1 MKKLFIASLLAL
13 GTSVAFSQNAEFGIT
28 AGVHSLRFSESG
40 FSANS
45 TGFYVGGFANIGIS
59 DKLEFHPELHY
70 ANVEDSSL
78 LIAPILLK
86 YNITEQF
93 NLQAGPQI
101 DYFLED
107 SGDGFDSFGASLA
120 LGAGFDITS
129 NFIIEA
135 RYSIGI
141 TNRYEGALKVGSF
154 QAGIGYKFN

>member
-1 MKKLFIASLLAL
+1 MKKLFITNVLVLV
-13 GTSVAFSQNAEFGIT
+13 TIVTFSQNAKFGVT

-45 TGFYVGGFANIGIS
+45 TGFYIGGFANIEIS
-59 DKLEFHPELHY
+59 DKLDFHPELHY
-70 ANVEDSSL
+70 ANVEDTSL
-78 LIAPILLK
+78 LIVPILLK

-107 SGDGFDSFGASLA
+107 SGDYFDSFGASLA

-141 TNRYEGALKVGSF
+141 TNRVEGALKVGAF